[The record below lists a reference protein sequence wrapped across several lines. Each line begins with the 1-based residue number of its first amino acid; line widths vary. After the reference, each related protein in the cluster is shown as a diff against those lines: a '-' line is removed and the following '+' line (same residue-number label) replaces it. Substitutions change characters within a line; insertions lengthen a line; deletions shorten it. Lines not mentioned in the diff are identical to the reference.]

1 MPSRRG
7 RPRHINPTSSPHK
20 NRLAGS
26 ATAQADGPGARTR
39 SRSGKTILA
48 PSQPYVIVHGDVN
61 KLNQVRQPPRP
72 LERAG
77 SARSQ
82 LLTVIIQSPKYLG
95 APLGVPVTG
104 GSLLMRQTHRH
115 DRRTLN

>member
-1 MPSRRG
+1 MAFVNDGIHTHREGLTVSNYQISEAVSSEFCHLRLLRHFPVDTPPDFVMPSRRG

-48 PSQPYVIVHGDVN
+48 PVISLG
-61 KLNQVRQPPRP
+61 KCTLARPP
-72 LERAG
+72 
-77 SARSQ
+77 
-82 LLTVIIQSPKYLG
+82 
-95 APLGVPVTG
+95 
-104 GSLLMRQTHRH
+104 M
-115 DRRTLN
+115 